1 MPTPAVTAYV
11 GLGANLGD
19 PVRAVSDALRA
30 LERIPDTE
38 LSRRSSLYRSDP
50 VGLAAQPSF
59 INAVAELRTALPA
72 RRLLQE
78 LLGVE
83 TLAGRRRSFPN
94 APRTLD
100 LDLLLYD
107 DQQIDEPGLCVP
119 HPRMHERRFVLE
131 PLVEIAPDC
140 RIPGDGLASERL
152 AEVLDQGVT
161 RLQDAVP

>member
-1 MPTPAVTAYV
+1 MPGEPVTAYV

-19 PVRAVSDALRA
+19 PVRAVSEALLA
-30 LERIPDTE
+30 LERIPGTE
-38 LSRRSSLYRSDP
+38 LSRRSSFYRSDP
-50 VGLAAQPSF
+50 IGFAAQPSF
-59 INAVAELRTALPA
+59 VNAVAELRTTLPA
-72 RRLLQE
+72 RQLLAQ
-78 LLGVE
+78 LLDVE
-83 TLAGRRRSFPN
+83 TLAGRQRSFPN

-107 DQQIDEPGLCVP
+107 DQQIDEPGISVP
-119 HPRMHERRFVLE
+119 HPRMHQRRFVLE